1 MSRTDTSEW
10 DCTIARA
17 ADLLGDHWT
26 LLVLRDACLGLR
38 RFEEFH
44 RDLGISRNIL
54 TDRLNL
60 LVERGLLR
68 RVPYRRHPP
77 RHEYRL
83 TDKGRDAYPVLAAM
97 AAYAERWLVGPEGT
111 PLQLHHTTCDHDT
124 SAVVVCSHC
133 GEPLRVRE
141 VTATPGPMTS
151 THPTHP
157 TPAN

>member
-1 MSRTDTSEW
+1 MGLHDRTP
-10 DCTIARA
+10 

-83 TDKGRDAYPVLAAM
+83 TDKGRDAYPVLRGDGRLRGALA
-97 AAYAERWLVGPEGT
+97 RRPR
-111 PLQLHHTTCDHDT
+111 
-124 SAVVVCSHC
+124 
-133 GEPLRVRE
+133 GEPHFSSTTPHATTTRPRSWCAA
-141 VTATPGPMTS
+141 TA
-151 THPTHP
+151 
-157 TPAN
+157 ANRCGSAR